1 MGQAMLSISLIQF
14 SGLNTAVILL
24 RGLDHVPS
32 LSFDL
37 RPNYGRGNDD
47 DDLLQ
52 NDPDNHN
59 GVIKNLEPDI
69 LEWEVKRDA

>member
-1 MGQAMLSISLIQF
+1 MG
-14 SGLNTAVILL
+14 GAVFPPCYLTW
-24 RGLDHVPS
+24 GQTMVKV
-32 LSFDL
+32 
-37 RPNYGRGNDD
+37 NED

>member
-1 MGQAMLSISLIQF
+1 MGRALLSKTLIQF
-14 SGLNTAVILL
+14 SVDGW
-24 RGLDHVPS
+24 GYVPS
-32 LSFDL
+32 LLFHL
-37 RPNYGRGNDD
+37 RPNYGGGDDD

-69 LEWEVKRDA
+69 LEWEVKWDA

>member
-1 MGQAMLSISLIQF
+1 MVKV
-14 SGLNTAVILL
+14 NE
-24 RGLDHVPS
+24 
-32 LSFDL
+32 
-37 RPNYGRGNDD
+37 D

-69 LEWEVKRDA
+69 LEWEVKRDAQEASLCTKLEEVMEFQLGYFKS

>member
-1 MGQAMLSISLIQF
+1 MVKV
-14 SGLNTAVILL
+14 NE
-24 RGLDHVPS
+24 
-32 LSFDL
+32 
-37 RPNYGRGNDD
+37 D